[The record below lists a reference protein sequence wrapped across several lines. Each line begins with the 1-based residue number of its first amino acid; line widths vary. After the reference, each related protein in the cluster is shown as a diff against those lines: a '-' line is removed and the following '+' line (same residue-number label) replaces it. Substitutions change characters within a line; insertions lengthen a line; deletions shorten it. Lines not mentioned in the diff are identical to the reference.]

1 MVERIQLLASGIVP
15 TVGWYCDEIHFSI
28 AFLHLQL
35 ATGLSTLPQAQEI
48 SRACVTRPSPL
59 VVGIWELAYFS
70 YCKRQKLGME
80 AWE

>member
-35 ATGLSTLPQAQEI
+35 QNFSASAKQTLSPCGWGLGVRLMFQCVKYCAMLREV
-48 SRACVTRPSPL
+48 SRL
-59 VVGIWELAYFS
+59 KF
-70 YCKRQKLGME
+70 
-80 AWE
+80 